1 MLIDYTSFS
10 NAAIFFLL
18 GHVHLQVVITAVGI
32 GHFLGGDSAF
42 DEADELHGA
51 EVENVVRTLDKK
63 RETLLQ
69 VDREDEAL
77 GVWLYGKLA
86 KFGESGDKLANRGTL
101 PLPLTGKFGNG
112 GNKLAG
118 QQLEGSIGSRRLIGS

>member
-1 MLIDYTSFS
+1 MF
-10 NAAIFFLL
+10 

-32 GHFLGGDSAF
+32 RNFFSSGSAF
-42 DEADELHGA
+42 DEAVKLHGA
-51 EVENVVRTLDKK
+51 EVQDVIWTLDKK

-69 VDREDEAL
+69 IHREDETL
-77 GVWLYGKLA
+77 GVWLYGKLT

-112 GNKLAG
+112 GNKLTW
-118 QQLEGSIGSRRLIGS
+118 

>member
-1 MLIDYTSFS
+1 MIDYTSGR
-10 NAAIFFLL
+10 NAAISFLL

-32 GHFLGGDSAF
+32 GYFPGGGSAF

-51 EVENVVRTLDKK
+51 EVEDVIRTLDKK

-77 GVWLYGKLA
+77 GVWLYGKLT

-112 GNKLAG
+112 GNKLTG
-118 QQLEGSIGSRRLIGS
+118 

>member
-1 MLIDYTSFS
+1 MIEYLGLLVEYTSGR
-10 NAAIFFLL
+10 NASISFLL

-32 GHFLGGDSAF
+32 GHFPGGGSAF

-51 EVENVVRTLDKK
+51 EIEDVVRTLDKK

-77 GVWLYGKLA
+77 GIWLYGKLT

-112 GNKLAG
+112 GNKLTG
-118 QQLEGSIGSRRLIGS
+118 